1 MRREVAS
8 VLLVCGGMVGRGHQ
22 GFSLLELLS
31 ALGMMSVLFAIA
43 LPRVSAV
50 LPGLLLD
57 QAARQVVSDLE
68 LVRLKAIN
76 RNNRVRAIFDLDRAE
91 YRIENDAEGTF
102 QAEGPPRRLPAGVA
116 FDASASTRVSGGR
129 VTITV
134 LPRGNTFDN
143 ATIALQANEGSRRR
157 VIVGTAGRVR
167 IQ

>member
-1 MRREVAS
+1 MVA
-8 VLLVCGGMVGRGHQ
+8 RGCY
-22 GFSLLELLS
+22 GFSLLELLCS
-31 ALGMMSVLFAIA
+31 LGMMSVLFAIA

-50 LPGLLLD
+50 VPGLVLD

-102 QAEGPPRRLPAGVA
+102 EAEGPPRRLPGAVA
-116 FDASASTRVSGGR
+116 FDTSASTRVSGGR

-143 ATIALQANEGSRRR
+143 ATIALRASDGSRRR

-167 IQ
+167 FE